1 MKYLI
6 FPLFLFLSTSATA
19 QKTGDFDQEC
29 ALQIQKCRTLSDSI
43 AILTSHRLFH
53 RKDTSTIIQFFEK
66 ALKESRP
73 LWFEMEVSLLRQR
86 DDLSRSVLEK
96 MSTKQLPQELHRY
109 VENQIEYLDII
120 TGGEQTRRKYG
131 KVFQSKTDEL
141 LQKYLDVKK
150 DIAQGKTDSLIFI
163 ASELLKN
170 IPRDKYP
177 MIQVNTLTIALNN
190 SIEKLPDSS
199 LHIINTAIEL
209 SESIPETYYRTSL
222 YNVKSIKMD
231 KQQNHQGAIEAA
243 EKFLEMAIISKDTSR
258 IVNAHIGLSMY
269 HQEAGQHE
277 EAYKKID
284 AAKQIAEQKKDTLA
298 IIRCKSAVAFAK
310 MNEDKE
316 HEAIAILKESIKY
329 ADKMDKYN
337 AGLLYLNLIDCYAEV
352 DRQDSAYLY
361 FKELE
366 KFDPNNSTGFIDYAK
381 SMVVHHLI
389 AEGKFTLAQEYI
401 NVTLAD
407 AEAYNDNTSKSLG
420 LLSQSILHEAKGD
433 YKKALTNYKKHKEVE
448 KLMTTNEKI
457 SEITS
462 VKLKGEFEK
471 EKEII
476 ALQNEQETA
485 LLKEKQLRT
494 AIGGGLAGLALLLSL
509 LFYRSLRKKTT
520 EIESQKSELETL
532 NNTKDTLFQIIG
544 HDLKKPTIGFR
555 NVSKNINYLVEKG
568 DFDRLKKLGEEVD
581 QDAKSLYNLTDN
593 LLAWAL
599 VQKDAVNLK
608 PTVVNASEIA
618 NANLELFANLAKQ
631 KNITLHNDIDGQC
644 QVNVDRNAL
653 DTVIRN
659 LIDNAIK
666 FTHNGGKVTL
676 RSKETDGMQ
685 RIYIEDTGIGMS
697 NEAVERIMNKSQNAS
712 SDGTNGEK
720 GSGLGLQLVKDLVNK
735 SQGQFLINNKSGKG
749 LVISLDLPQAV

>member
-1 MKYLI
+1 
-6 FPLFLFLSTSATA
+6 
-19 QKTGDFDQEC
+19 
-29 ALQIQKCRTLSDSI
+29 
-43 AILTSHRLFH
+43 
-53 RKDTSTIIQFFEK
+53 
-66 ALKESRP
+66 
-73 LWFEMEVSLLRQR
+73 
-86 DDLSRSVLEK
+86 
-96 MSTKQLPQELHRY
+96 
-109 VENQIEYLDII
+109 
-120 TGGEQTRRKYG
+120 
-131 KVFQSKTDEL
+131 
-141 LQKYLDVKK
+141 
-150 DIAQGKTDSLIFI
+150 
-163 ASELLKN
+163 
-170 IPRDKYP
+170 
-177 MIQVNTLTIALNN
+177 
-190 SIEKLPDSS
+190 
-199 LHIINTAIEL
+199 
-209 SESIPETYYRTSL
+209 
-222 YNVKSIKMD
+222 
-231 KQQNHQGAIEAA
+231 
-243 EKFLEMAIISKDTSR
+243 
-258 IVNAHIGLSMY
+258 
-269 HQEAGQHE
+269 
-277 EAYKKID
+277 
-284 AAKQIAEQKKDTLA
+284 
-298 IIRCKSAVAFAK
+298 
-310 MNEDKE
+310 
-316 HEAIAILKESIKY
+316 
-329 ADKMDKYN
+329 
-337 AGLLYLNLIDCYAEV
+337 
-352 DRQDSAYLY
+352 
-361 FKELE
+361 
-366 KFDPNNSTGFIDYAK
+366 
-381 SMVVHHLI
+381 
-389 AEGKFTLAQEYI
+389 
-401 NVTLAD
+401 
-407 AEAYNDNTSKSLG
+407 
-420 LLSQSILHEAKGD
+420 
-433 YKKALTNYKKHKEVE
+433 
-448 KLMTTNEKI
+448 MTTNEKI